1 MICESYNKLV
11 PWVLWIL
18 CFSLLV
24 FLLNKSCDF
33 TWSTEITSYG
43 LWWWESYCVI
53 TWMCKTV
60 HRSNYVGSLL
70 ALSFD
75 FLVYHWHMTSI
86 KLLYMQSVTKHQ
98 CVSPCTMLQ
107 NHNIAWRNFNS
118 LFLNI
123 IKRGEGVETENCP
136 NSSFSHNF
144 CHWLSK
150 KNWKIKCSISSC
162 SFYIKLKVCNYPLR
176 HNFAIVSSYLNNCNI
191 KNSFWNDEKVI
202 WYG

>member
-33 TWSTEITSYG
+33 TWSTEITSYA

-107 NHNIAWRNFNS
+107 NHNIAWRNFSS

-136 NSSFSHNF
+136 NTVFLIIF
-144 CHWLSK
+144 VTDCLK
-150 KNWKIKCSISSC
+150 KIEKLNAVFPVAHFTSNWR
-162 SFYIKLKVCNYPLR
+162 Y
-176 HNFAIVSSYLNNCNI
+176 AITHYVTILQLLAAT
-191 KNSFWNDEKVI
+191 
-202 WYG
+202 